1 MVLDRLPWLGHRRHY
16 RMEGFVMRTKLWG
29 GISVLASIAASV
41 GAANAA
47 DLAVKAPVYKAPP
60 VYVSDWAG
68 FYLGVAGGYGFG
80 STSFDPNFASFGDN
94 AKPKGGLVG
103 GYVGYNWQFGSWVT
117 GLEVDFSG
125 ADLKATSVDFNQ
137 KTDELGSARARLG
150 YTVLPNLLAYGTA
163 GAGWGHTTLTALPN
177 TPAPGVSDSV
187 TQFGWVA
194 GAGLEYK
201 VWGNFIARAE
211 YLHYDFGK
219 QGFNFPNTSVLP
231 NMSETVDIVRGGVS
245 YKF

>member
-1 MVLDRLPWLGHRRHY
+1 VGNKFW
-16 RMEGFVMRTKLWG
+16 K
-29 GISVLASIAASV
+29 SVSALAVIAS
-41 GAANAA
+41 GAGVANAA

-60 VYVSDWAG
+60 VIITDWSG

-80 STSFDPNFASFGDN
+80 ETSFDPGYWTAPPSDN

-103 GYVGYNWQFGSWVT
+103 GYAGYNWQFGTWVA
-117 GLEVDFSG
+117 GIEADFSG
-125 ADLKATSVDFNQ
+125 ADIKATSFSATQ
-137 KTDELGSARARLG
+137 KTDELGSVRARVG
-150 YTVLPNLLAYGTA
+150 YTILPSLLAYGTA
-163 GAGWGHTTLTALPN
+163 GAGWGHSSLTTTANLG
-177 TPAPGVSDSV
+177 PAGSSV
-187 TQFGWVA
+187 DFTQFGWVA

-219 QGFNFPNTSVLP
+219 ESFGAPIPIPGAV
-231 NMSETVDIVRGGVS
+231 SETVDVVRGGVS